1 MWSIFARRV
10 EPGFEPGSCSE
21 QRKRELA
28 LDPLRANIGSGA
40 TAILPDY
47 TANGRAS
54 FSERY
59 PADYTVRGRAISAT
73 DILPATF

>member
-1 MWSIFARRV
+1 MMWSIFARRV

-28 LDPLRANIGSGA
+28 LDPLRA